1 MNYKLLFELELEKNK
16 HLEDQ
21 IIVKDIQ
28 IKKLEN
34 TIKVQENH
42 IEVLEAIEKALPD
55 LVNKRA
61 RQLSVEETKIIGEKL
76 ADLDIL

>member
-28 IKKLEN
+28 IKKLES
-34 TIKVQENH
+34 TIKVQEHH
-42 IEVLEAIEKALPD
+42 IAVLESIEPEIVYISKD
-55 LVNKRA
+55 
-61 RQLSVEETKIIGEKL
+61 SVVY
-76 ADLDIL
+76 A